1 VPLQGGPDLMFI
13 AVAGAVIGGTSLF
26 GGVGSVTGAFIGVA
40 VLIILRTGLNIIGVS
55 PFTFDLIT
63 GLAIIAAMIV
73 NVQVARLRNLG
84 RLQ

>member
-1 VPLQGGPDLMFI
+1 MFL

-26 GGVGSVTGAFIGVA
+26 GGVGTVIGSFIGVP

-55 PFTFDLIT
+55 AFTFDLII
-63 GLAIIAAMIV
+63 GLAILLSMIA

>member
-1 VPLQGGPDLMFI
+1 MFL

-26 GGVGSVTGAFIGVA
+26 GGVGTVVGSFIGVA
-40 VLIILRTGLNIIGVS
+40 VLMILRTGLNIIGVS
-55 PFTFDLIT
+55 AFTFDLIT
-63 GLAIIAAMIV
+63 GLAILASMIA